1 MELLAV
7 TNFNIILSVLGGWIT
22 FSGLFSSLLKE
33 KYYLSEA
40 VTSLLAG
47 AILSHVVH
55 VLNPLDYAG
64 GSPERLGAATLA
76 LSRLV
81 LGVQLVIAGVQ
92 LPRRYLRAQ
101 WRPLSL
107 LLGPGMLAAWACS
120 SAAVWAAVPG
130 RLPVLHALAIGAC
143 VAPTDPI
150 LAGAVVKGR
159 FADENVPAALRDLI
173 VAESGANDGLG
184 YPFLFF
190 ALYLIKYTG
199 GIGEA
204 AVGSSGSSTQGGA
217 GTALGLFLWHTCG
230 YVVLLSV
237 GYGWAVGSAARRI
250 LRWAER
256 RRHVDRES
264 LLVFAVPLALFV
276 VGTCGM
282 AGSDDVLA
290 CFVAGNA
297 FTWDDWFRLK
307 TADDPIQPTV
317 DMLLN
322 VAVFMW
328 LGAACPWAS
337 FWSGEVVG
345 PGRLAALGVLVL
357 LFRRL
362 PAILGLYRRIPQIE
376 DGRQALFVG
385 HFGPIGVSA
394 IFYLYVGLEFLQ
406 TVTVGDAQR
415 SDAKQLGEVMSVV
428 IWFLVICSVVVHGLS
443 IPAAKLGSRVWA
455 TAVPRTGA
463 IALPP

>member
-1 MELLAV
+1 MELLAI

-47 AILSHVVH
+47 AILSNVVH
-55 VLNPLDYAG
+55 VLDPLDYAG

-130 RLPVLHALAIGAC
+130 RLPVLHALAVGAC

-199 GIGEA
+199 GVGEA
-204 AVGSSGSSTQGGA
+204 A
-217 GTALGLFLWHTCG
+217 HTCG

-237 GYGWAVGSAARRI
+237 GYGWVVGSAARRI

-264 LLVFAVPLALFV
+264 LLVFAVPLALFI

-362 PAILGLYRRIPQIE
+362 PAILGLCRRIPQIE

-415 SDAKQLGEVMSVV
+415 PDAKQLGEVMTVV

-443 IPAAKLGSRVWA
+443 IPAAKLGSRC
-455 TAVPRTGA
+455 P
-463 IALPP
+463 

>member
-33 KYYLSEA
+33 QYYLSEA

-47 AILSHVVH
+47 AVFSHVFN
-55 VLNPLDYAG
+55 LLRPLDYAG
-64 GSPERLGAATLA
+64 GSPERLGALTLD

-92 LPRRYLRAQ
+92 LPRRYLRSQ

-120 SAAVWAAVPG
+120 SAAVWVAVPG
-130 RLPVLHALAIGAC
+130 LPFLHALAVGAC
-143 VAPTDPI
+143 VTPTDPI
-150 LAGAVVKGR
+150 LAGTIVKGGV
-159 FADENVPAALRDLI
+159 DDV
-173 VAESGANDGLG
+173 VA
-184 YPFLFF
+184 
-190 ALYLIKYTG
+190 
-199 GIGEA
+199 
-204 AVGSSGSSTQGGA
+204 GSSGSSTEGGA
-217 GTALGLFLWHTCG
+217 GAALWLFLWHTCG
-230 YVVLLSV
+230 YVVLLSAA
-237 GYGWAVGSAARRI
+237 YGWVVGWAARAV

-307 TADDPIQPTV
+307 TVDDPIQPTV

-322 VAVFMW
+322 VAMFMW

-362 PAILGLYRRIPQIE
+362 PAVLGLYRHIHQIE
-376 DGRQALFVG
+376 DGRQALFAG

-415 SDAKQLGEVMSVV
+415 PDAKQLGEVMTVV

-443 IPAAKLGSRVWA
+443 VPAAKLGFRVWA
-455 TAVPRTGA
+455 AAVPRPSR
-463 IALPP
+463 IALPS

>member
-33 KYYLSEA
+33 QYYLSEA

-47 AILSHVVH
+47 AVFSHVFN
-55 VLNPLDYAG
+55 LLRPLDYAG
-64 GSPERLGAATLA
+64 GSPERLGALTLD

-92 LPRRYLRAQ
+92 LPRRYLRSQ

-120 SAAVWAAVPG
+120 SAAVWVAVPG
-130 RLPVLHALAIGAC
+130 LPFLHALAVGAC
-143 VAPTDPI
+143 VTPTDPI
-150 LAGAVVKGR
+150 LAGTIVKGR
-159 FADENVPAALRDLI
+159 FADENVPEPLRDLI

-184 YPFLFF
+184 YPFLFI
-190 ALYLIKYTG
+190 ALYLIKHTG
-199 GIGEA
+199 GVDDVVA
-204 AVGSSGSSTQGGA
+204 GSSGSSTEGGA
-217 GTALGLFLWHTCG
+217 GAALWLFLWHTCG
-230 YVVLLSV
+230 YVVLLSAA
-237 GYGWAVGSAARRI
+237 YGWVVGWAARAV

-307 TADDPIQPTV
+307 TVDDPIQPTV

-322 VAVFMW
+322 VAMFMW

-362 PAILGLYRRIPQIE
+362 PAVLGLYRHIHQIE
-376 DGRQALFVG
+376 DGRQALFAG

-415 SDAKQLGEVMSVV
+415 PDAKQLGEVMTVV

-443 IPAAKLGSRVWA
+443 VPAAKLGFRVWA
-455 TAVPRTGA
+455 AAVPRPSR
-463 IALPP
+463 IALPS